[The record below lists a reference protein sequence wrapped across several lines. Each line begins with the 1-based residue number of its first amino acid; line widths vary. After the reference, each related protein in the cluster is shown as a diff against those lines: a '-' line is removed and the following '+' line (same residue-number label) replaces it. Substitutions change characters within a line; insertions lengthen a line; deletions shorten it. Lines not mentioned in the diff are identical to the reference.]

1 MENNSSNN
9 NSANKLT
16 VVLFVI
22 YLLVLVWILLFKLGV
37 QFSYMA
43 NRSVNLVP
51 FREPLILNGK
61 IDNGEIIMNIIIFI
75 PLGIYT
81 GILFKRFGFIKN
93 VFFFFLTSFIVEALQ
108 YTFRIG
114 AFDVTDIITN
124 TSGGIVGL
132 MIFIA
137 IRKMFKNDVKT
148 QKFINTIASIGTF
161 LMLLFLVLL
170 KTNNLWIRYQ

>member
-61 IDNGEIIMNIIIFI
+61 IDNGEIIMNVI
-75 PLGIYT
+75 
-81 GILFKRFGFIKN
+81 
-93 VFFFFLTSFIVEALQ
+93 
-108 YTFRIG
+108 IG
-114 AFDVTDIITN
+114 AGVAANF
-124 TSGGIVGL
+124 
-132 MIFIA
+132 
-137 IRKMFKNDVKT
+137 
-148 QKFINTIASIGTF
+148 GTY
-161 LMLLFLVLL
+161 VPTA
-170 KTNNLWIRYQ
+170 K